1 MTKSIASRKV
11 DGFLKKEK
19 KWQAEFQKLREII
32 LECGL
37 TEDFKWMHPCY
48 TFDGKNVVIVHGFK
62 DYCAIM
68 FQKGALM
75 KDPDHLLIQQT
86 KNSQAARQIR
96 FSHCEEIT
104 ALEETIKM
112 YIQNAIEIEKSGLEI
127 EYKDTSEYTVPEE
140 LQRKFEEIPE
150 LKTAFE
156 ALTPGRQRGY
166 LLYFSEAKQAKTRD
180 SRIEKAMEKI
190 LGGKG
195 LRD

>member
-19 KWQAEFQKLREII
+19 KWQAEFQKLRELM

-48 TFDGKNVVIVHGFK
+48 TVDGKNVVIIHGFK

-96 FSHCEEIT
+96 FSQAEEIT
-104 ALEETIKM
+104 ALGETIKM
-112 YIQNAIEIEKSGLEI
+112 YIQNAIEIEKAGLEI
-127 EYKDTSEYTVPEE
+127 DFKDTSEYTVPEE
-140 LQRKFEEIPE
+140 LQHKFEEMPE

-166 LLYFSEAKQAKTRD
+166 LLYFSEVKQAKTRE

-190 LGGKG
+190 MDGKG